1 MLENYNKNNKTKYT
15 SKFSIIFFI
24 FALFQ
29 LINKSLAECPRD
41 RPILISNECKMQYC
55 SQEQFNSSY
64 CKIDNSIVKTQ
75 WLNNIIQI
83 GPLNYRYINFAS
95 YSNGDMVV
103 ETTSFPSDPKRY
115 FYGLK
120 NDGRPFFTDKNT
132 HEETPSYVIETNY
145 QNKNKYESQ
154 AIIIKSSENGE
165 DNGKEYFLSVSKL
178 DAYAEL
184 FDFNKDKI
192 HYKTLKE
199 FTGKDYINTHRHSFF
214 FYKNSSNNYCYI
226 FGFTNGNN
234 PQNKNINFQKH
245 IFDSINSFEYINSNR
260 DNIQPI
266 NNGYGKM
273 ISSFKTPRGLI
284 ISFFLI
290 KIDKIYFNIRKY
302 NEDFS
307 NPIDF
312 NFENTID
319 NDEVYYKCV
328 HLKGEIGAFSYYQM
342 KNGVPYPIIMFK
354 EFNIEENR
362 FKNYLSSKY
371 ENSEILLNQKIFH
384 PPAII
389 NDLIKMNDNKVCF
402 GAVNSNK
409 DFLFIVLINIFGNN
423 LAKIR
428 FYSLP
433 MFSLYKYKVLFDL
446 RIHNYNNFLA
456 VGTSYCPNQQCDD
469 NSYDHYSALIIFSYP
484 NSLDTEFNLENYLFD
499 NNNVTFNHVEI
510 DLKKYLIFQNNIFGY
525 ILNNV
530 RIREILNCGD
540 YKFFLSTDEDIPI
553 LGYYNLNKDEN
564 IIIKYKG
571 EGNVYPI
578 LNCIVKYSFIATEPD
593 LNNYDIYPEIKFGD
607 EDNEELF
614 EKFQYEGRVSN
625 FAIKMNNI
633 LTSDCPNNCDLCL
646 YSNKEYCITCKYN
659 YSLTIENGI
668 TTKICYENQILT
680 TIPTTI
686 TTTVPTTI
694 STTVPTTIPTSIT
707 TTIPNKIASTIPS
720 IISSTMPITIPATNP
735 SIISTK
741 ISSTD
746 LTIGQ
751 TNEKDSELITE
762 QVKDTITNKNIFDE
776 YSSIINSN
784 NDNELITNKIIDKSS
799 VFEETETIKCTTNDI
814 LSNKCQ
820 KEVITDEQIKE
831 LNEKIK
837 ETYLSK
843 EYNGKNN
850 IIITENVVFQ
860 VTKLNNQTF
869 PNSTDVSTVDLGDCQ
884 KKLKEFYKIPEKE
897 SLIIY
902 KTDIKTSD
910 LIHSYIQY
918 EIYNPLKLERLN
930 LSICYDSKITI
941 NSKINLDES
950 TISLYNSL
958 MNSGYNLFDQNNS
971 FYKDICSTYT
981 SQNGTDMTLTDRRN
995 EFFYNSANFS
1005 LCQTGCEL
1013 KEFNSLTKYIK
1024 CDCQPQ
1030 INEIEAL
1037 LGSSEE
1043 KFIMEMV
1050 KDSIFTTIKNS
1061 NLLILKCSKLVLDTS
1076 TLFKNY
1082 GRILMTVVIFVSLIS
1097 FFVLIFKDFK
1107 KFDTFILSI
1116 LNNNMNNTNQNED
1129 FQKIKTKGKKK
1140 KSKIKKG
1147 GSKKRLNTMGNK
1159 KCKILAE
1166 KLMQNNNENKSVKP
1180 KKKKLAP
1187 PRKHI
1192 LSLDK
1197 SLKKNNI
1204 SKFENDMS
1212 SKYFITEHNI
1222 KNRKIKKMKNKKVN
1236 NKNSNINIIKIKNL
1250 QIKKYMSQK
1259 NIIQQKS
1266 DSIYNHSY
1274 LDKNERVD
1282 LNKKMGFN
1290 LKRLNDQELNSLEYE
1305 QAKEFDKRTY
1315 SQYYISL
1322 LKKKQLILFTFC
1334 PANDYNLFSVKI
1346 CLFLTNFSLYLTINC
1361 FFFSDETMH
1370 KIYIDNGDYN
1380 FLYQLPQIIY
1390 TSIIS
1395 TFVNILLKQLSLSE
1409 KNFLELK
1416 QEKTPIR
1423 IASKSKNIKAC
1434 LKIKFLFFFII
1445 NYLLLAFFWY
1455 FISCFCAVFINTQII
1470 LFSDT
1475 LISFGLSLLY
1485 PFGYYLIPGFF
1496 RIPAL
1501 RSNKND
1507 KKCLYTTGSILALI

>member
-24 FALFQ
+24 FSLFQ

-41 RPILISNECKMQYC
+41 RPILISNECKMEYC
-55 SQEQFNSSY
+55 SKEQFNSSY
-64 CKIDNSIVKTQ
+64 CKIDNSIIKTQ

-103 ETTSFPSDPKRY
+103 ETTSYPAAPKRY

-120 NDGRPFFTDKNT
+120 NDGRPFFTDKTT
-132 HEETPSYVIETNY
+132 HEETPRYVIETNH
-145 QNKNKYESQ
+145 QIQNKYESQ
-154 AIIIKSSENGE
+154 AIIIKSSENGD
-165 DNGKEYFLSVSKL
+165 DNGKEYFLSVSTF

-184 FDFNKDKI
+184 FDFNKDII
-192 HYKTLKE
+192 HYKSLNG

-214 FYKNSSNNYCYI
+214 SYQNSSNNYYYI
-226 FGFTNGNN
+226 FGFTNGND
-234 PQNKNINFQKH
+234 PQNKIINFQKH
-245 IFDSINSFEYINSNR
+245 IFNSINSFESMNSYR
-260 DNIQPI
+260 DNTQTV

-273 ISSFKTPRGLI
+273 VSSFKTPRGLI

-290 KIDKIYFNIRKY
+290 KTDKIYYNIRKY
-302 NEDFS
+302 EEDFS
-307 NPIDF
+307 YPIDF
-312 NFENTID
+312 KFENTID
-319 NDEVYYKCV
+319 NDEIYYKCV
-328 HLKGEIGAFSYYQM
+328 HLKGQIGAFSYYQM
-342 KNGVPYPIIMFK
+342 KNMVSYPIIMFK
-354 EFNIEENR
+354 EFNIEENQ

-371 ENSEILLNQKIFH
+371 ENSEILLNQKIFDYK
-384 PPAII
+384 AIL

-402 GAVNSNK
+402 SAINTNK
-409 DFLFIVLINIFGNN
+409 DFLFIVLINIFGDK

-433 MFSLYKYKVLFDL
+433 MFSLYKYKILFDL
-446 RIHNYNNFLA
+446 RIHNYNNFLV
-456 VGTSYCPNQQCDD
+456 VGTSYCPNQQCDNND
-469 NSYDHYSALIIFSYP
+469 HEHYSALIFFSYP
-484 NSLDTEFNLENYLFD
+484 NSLDAEINLENYLFD

-525 ILNNV
+525 ILNYV

-578 LNCIVKYSFIATEPD
+578 VNCIVKYSFIATEPD

-607 EDNEELF
+607 EDNEAFF

-646 YSNKEYCITCKYN
+646 YSNKEYCITCKYK

-668 TTKICYENQILT
+668 TNKICYERQILT

-686 TTTVPTTI
+686 T
-694 STTVPTTIPTSIT
+694 TTVPTTIPTSIT

-720 IISSTMPITIPATNP
+720 TI
-735 SIISTK
+735 
-741 ISSTD
+741 
-746 LTIGQ
+746 
-751 TNEKDSELITE
+751 ELITE
-762 QVKDTITNKNIFDE
+762 QDKDSIINENIFEE

-799 VFEETETIKCTTNDI
+799 AFEETETIKCTTNDI

-820 KEVITDEQIKE
+820 KEVITDEQLKE
-831 LNEKIK
+831 LNERIK

-860 VTKLNNQTF
+860 VTNLNNQTF
-869 PNSTDVSTVDLGDCQ
+869 PNFTEVSTIDLGDCQ

-902 KTDIKTSD
+902 KTDIKTID

-918 EIYNPLKLERLN
+918 EIYDPIKLERLN

-950 TISLYNSL
+950 TMSLYNSL
-958 MNSGYNLFDQNNS
+958 MNSGYNLFDQNDS

-995 EFFYNSANFS
+995 DFFYNSANFS
-1005 LCQTGCEL
+1005 LCQKGCEL

-1024 CDCQPQ
+1024 CDCKPQ

-1037 LGSSEE
+1037 LGSSEK

-1082 GRILMTVVIFVSLIS
+1082 GRIFMTLVIFLSLTS
-1097 FFVLIFKDFK
+1097 FFVLIIKDFK

-1116 LNNNMNNTNQNED
+1116 LNNNMNNTNQIED

-1140 KSKIKKG
+1140 KSKMKKK
-1147 GSKKRLNTMGNK
+1147 GSKKRLNTMGNER
-1159 KCKILAE
+1159 CKILAD
-1166 KLMQNNNENKSVKP
+1166 KLMQNNNENNNLKP
-1180 KKKKLAP
+1180 KNKKLAP

-1192 LSLDK
+1192 LSRVK
-1197 SLKKNNI
+1197 SLNKNNK
-1204 SKFENDMS
+1204 SNFEKDMS

-1222 KNRKIKKMKNKKVN
+1222 KNRKIKRMKKK
-1236 NKNSNINIIKIKNL
+1236 KIDGRNSNINIIKIKNL

-1266 DSIYNHSY
+1266 DNIYKHTY

-1282 LNKKMGFN
+1282 LNKSIGFN

-1423 IASKSKNIKAC
+1423 LASKSKNIKAC
-1434 LKIKFLFFFII
+1434 LEIKFLLFFII

-1507 KKCLYTTGSILALI
+1507 KKCLYNTGSIFALI

>member
-15 SKFSIIFFI
+15 SKFSIIFLI
-24 FALFQ
+24 FVLVQ

-41 RPILISNECKMQYC
+41 RPILISNECKMEYC
-55 SQEQFNSSY
+55 SKEQFNSSY
-64 CKIDNSIVKTQ
+64 CKIDNSIIKTQ

-103 ETTSFPSDPKRY
+103 ETTAFPGENKRY

-132 HEETPSYVIETNY
+132 HEETPRYVIETNS

-154 AIIIKSSENGE
+154 AIIIKSSENGD

-192 HYKTLKE
+192 HYKSLKG
-199 FTGKDYINTHRHSFF
+199 FTGMDYINTHRHSFF
-214 FYKNSSNNYCYI
+214 SYKNSSNNYYYI
-226 FGFTNGNN
+226 FGFTNGND
-234 PQNKNINFQKH
+234 PQNKNINFQEH
-245 IFDSINSFEYINSNR
+245 IFNSINLFESTTSYS
-260 DNIQPI
+260 DNLQTV

-290 KIDKIYFNIRKY
+290 KTDKIYYNIRKY
-302 NEDFS
+302 EEDFS
-307 NPIDF
+307 YPIDF
-312 NFENTID
+312 QFENTID

-342 KNGVPYPIIMFK
+342 KNMVPYPIIMFK
-354 EFNIEENR
+354 EFNIEENQ

-371 ENSEILLNQKIFH
+371 ENSEILLNQKKFY

-389 NDLIKMNDNKVCF
+389 NDLIKMNDKKICF
-402 GAVNSNK
+402 SAVGTDK
-409 DFLFIVLINIFGNN
+409 DFLYIVLINIFGNN
-423 LAKIR
+423 LVKIR

-433 MFSLYKYKVLFDL
+433 MFSLYKFKVLFDL

-469 NSYDHYSALIIFSYP
+469 NNNDHYSALIIFSYP

-607 EDNEELF
+607 EDNDELF

-659 YSLTIENGI
+659 YSLTIENEI
-668 TTKICYENQILT
+668 TTKICYENQIL
-680 TIPTTI
+680 
-686 TTTVPTTI
+686 TTVPTTI
-694 STTVPTTIPTSIT
+694 STTVPTTIPISITSIT
-707 TTIPNKIASTIPS
+707 
-720 IISSTMPITIPATNP
+720 
-735 SIISTK
+735 
-741 ISSTD
+741 
-746 LTIGQ
+746 
-751 TNEKDSELITE
+751 NE
-762 QVKDTITNKNIFDE
+762 NIFNE
-776 YSSIINSN
+776 YSSNINSN
-784 NDNELITNKIIDKSS
+784 DDNESITNKIIDKSS
-799 VFEETETIKCTTNDI
+799 EEEKNEVSEESEKNESSEIVEGTDTEKLSIFEETEKIKRCTIDDI
-814 LSNKCQ
+814 LNNKCQ
-820 KEVITDEQIKE
+820 KEVVTDKQIKE
-831 LNEKIK
+831 LNTRIK
-837 ETYLSK
+837 ETYLNE
-843 EYNGKNN
+843 EYNRKNN

-869 PNSTDVSTVDLGDCQ
+869 PNFTEASTIDLGECQ
-884 KKLKEFYKIPEKE
+884 QKLKDFYKIPEEE

-918 EIYNPLKLERLN
+918 EIYNPIKLERLN

-958 MNSGYNLFDQNNS
+958 MNSGYNLFDQNTP

-995 EFFYNSANFS
+995 EFFFNSANFS

-1013 KEFNSLTKYIK
+1013 KEFNSFTKYIK

-1030 INEIEAL
+1030 IDEIEAL

-1082 GRILMTVVIFVSLIS
+1082 GRILMTVVIILSLTS

-1129 FQKIKTKGKKK
+1129 FQKIKVKGKKK
-1140 KSKIKKG
+1140 KNKMKKG
-1147 GSKKRLNTMGNK
+1147 GTKKRLNTMGNE

-1166 KLMQNNNENKSVKP
+1166 KLMHKNNDNNNEKP

-1192 LSLDK
+1192 LSLDNK
-1197 SLKKNNI
+1197 SLKKSNI

-1222 KNRKIKKMKNKKVN
+1222 KKRKIKRMKNKKID

-1266 DSIYNHSY
+1266 NDIYNHSY
-1274 LDKNERVD
+1274 LDKNERVN
-1282 LNKKMGFN
+1282 LNKSIGFN

-1380 FLYQLPQIIY
+1380 FIYQF
-1390 TSIIS
+1390 S
-1395 TFVNILLKQLSLSE
+1395 FRE
-1409 KNFLELK
+1409 KFS
-1416 QEKTPIR
+1416 R
-1423 IASKSKNIKAC
+1423 IKAR
-1434 LKIKFLFFFII
+1434 K
-1445 NYLLLAFFWY
+1445 N
-1455 FISCFCAVFINTQII
+1455 
-1470 LFSDT
+1470 
-1475 LISFGLSLLY
+1475 
-1485 PFGYYLIPGFF
+1485 
-1496 RIPAL
+1496 
-1501 RSNKND
+1501 SNKNCKQI
-1507 KKCLYTTGSILALI
+1507 KKY